1 MIRSNTQTH
10 PFNHVVGGLE
20 IGQHDTDVSL
30 IIGSLLK
37 GAETALHGLH
47 GERPGSVAELCGS
60 DRVGFR
66 ARRKGKA
73 KRNGE
78 MRWK

>member
-1 MIRSNTQTH
+1 
-10 PFNHVVGGLE
+10 
-20 IGQHDTDVSL
+20 
-30 IIGSLLK
+30 LK

-66 ARRKGKA
+66 ARRKGKG